1 VWKHS
6 QQRLPNE
13 PIKDDHGH
21 EIFYYN
27 NCEWKGSSGNA
38 TAHLQKHSIFVRRYS
53 ATPSTIAQANNLQQ
67 GLHNMAAKKAEFKN
81 NKTVTILR
89 NAA

>member
-1 VWKHS
+1 VEALTA
-6 QQRLPNE
+6 RLPYE

-21 EIFYYN
+21 EIFYCD

-38 TAHLQKHSIFVRRYS
+38 TAHLRKYSIFVGRYS

-67 GLHNMAAKKAEFKN
+67 GLHNMAAKKAGFKN
-81 NKTVTILR
+81 NESVTIL
-89 NAA
+89 